1 MPQLTEIW
9 TYRGLVGNFAQR
21 ELRGKYKGSALGWFW
36 SLLNPLATLAVYAL
50 VFGFFLKFQP
60 PVAGNGELE
69 NFAVYLF
76 TALVAWNFFYA
87 VVTGSIGALAGSGP
101 LLKKIY
107 FPAFAPVIGGAGATL
122 FQTGIEV
129 GLLIAVMVVLQNV
142 SWTFLLLPYLLLLL
156 ALFSIGIG
164 LLLAMLNVRYR
175 DVAYLVTIVLNLL
188 FYATPI
194 IYPITLVPEVAQA
207 PFGLGEVPVRQ
218 LYDLSPLT
226 QFVEAFRDVV
236 YLLQPPS
243 LSRLLYLTVV
253 SAVVFLLGFAYFQR
267 GSRDVAELL

>member
-50 VFGFFLKFQP
+50 VFGFFLKFEP
-60 PVAGNGELE
+60 PVAGNGELK
-69 NFAVYLF
+69 NFAVDLF

-156 ALFSIGIG
+156 AVFSIGIG

-194 IYPITLVPEVAQA
+194 IYPITLVPETAQA
-207 PFGLGEVPVRQ
+207 PLLGEVPVRQ

-253 SAVVFLLGFAYFQR
+253 SAVVFLVGFAYFQR

>member
-50 VFGFFLKFQP
+50 VFGFFLKFAP
-60 PVAGNGELE
+60 PVAGNGELK

-129 GLLIAVMVVLQNV
+129 GLLIAFLERPLRVLTRDQLLDFARGSDADVYDRAIDVQV
-142 SWTFLLLPYLLLLL
+142 SRLRKKL
-156 ALFSIGIG
+156 ADHDGAELIVTVRSEGYLFS
-164 LLLAMLNVRYR
+164 VR
-175 DVAYLVTIVLNLL
+175 
-188 FYATPI
+188 
-194 IYPITLVPEVAQA
+194 
-207 PFGLGEVPVRQ
+207 PVR
-218 LYDLSPLT
+218 
-226 QFVEAFRDVV
+226 R
-236 YLLQPPS
+236 
-243 LSRLLYLTVV
+243 
-253 SAVVFLLGFAYFQR
+253 
-267 GSRDVAELL
+267 

>member
-36 SLLNPLATLAVYAL
+36 SLLNPLATLGVYAL

-60 PVAGNGELE
+60 PVAGNGELQ

-76 TALVAWNFFYA
+76 TALVAWNFFFA
-87 VVTGSIGALAGSGP
+87 VVTGSIGALAGAGP

-129 GLLIAVMVVLQNV
+129 GLLLAVMVVLQNV
-142 SWTFLLLPYLLLLL
+142 SWTFVLLPYLLVLL
-156 ALFSIGIG
+156 ALFAIGLG

-194 IYPITLVPEVAQA
+194 IYPITLVPERAQA
-207 PFGLGEVPVRQ
+207 PLVGEIPVRD
-218 LYDLSPLT
+218 LYELSPLT

-243 LSRLLYLTVV
+243 LTRLLYLTVV
-253 SAVVFLLGFAYFQR
+253 SAVVFLVGFAYFQR

>member
-50 VFGFFLKFQP
+50 VFGFFLRFP
-60 PVAGNGELE
+60 VPVAGNGELQ

-76 TALVAWNFFYA
+76 TALVAWNFFFA

-129 GLLIAVMVVLQNV
+129 GLLLAVMVVRQNV
-142 SWTFLLLPYLLLLL
+142 SWTFLLLPYLLVLL
-156 ALFSIGIG
+156 AAFAMGIG

-194 IYPITLVPEVAQA
+194 IYPITLVPETWR
-207 PFGLGEVPVRQ
+207 GDVPVRD
-218 LYDLSPLT
+218 LYELNPLT

-236 YLLQPPS
+236 YLLQAPS
-243 LSRLLYLTVV
+243 LGRLLFLTVV
-253 SAVVFLLGFAYFQR
+253 SAVVFLVGFAYFQR

>member
-36 SLLNPLATLAVYAL
+36 SLLNPLATLGVYAL
-50 VFGFFLKFQP
+50 VFGVFLKFEP
-60 PVAGNGELE
+60 PVAGNGELK
-69 NFAVYLF
+69 NFAIYLF
-76 TALVAWNFFYA
+76 TALVAWNFFFA
-87 VVTGSIGALAGSGP
+87 VVTGSIGALAGAGP

-129 GLLIAVMVVLQNV
+129 GLLLAVMVVLQNV
-142 SWTFLLLPYLLLLL
+142 SWTFLFLPYLLLLL
-156 ALFSIGIG
+156 ALFAIGIG

-194 IYPITLVPEVAQA
+194 IYPISLVPETVQG
-207 PFGLGEVPVRQ
+207 PWGEVPARA

-226 QFVEAFRDVV
+226 QFVQAFRDAV

-243 LSRLLYLTVV
+243 PGRLLTLTIV
-253 SAVVFLLGFAYFQR
+253 SVGVFLLGFTYFQR

>member
-50 VFGFFLKFQP
+50 VFGFFLKFEP
-60 PVAGNGELE
+60 PVAGNGELK

-76 TALVAWNFFYA
+76 TALVAWNFFFA

-129 GLLIAVMVVLQNV
+129 GLLLAVMVVLQNV

-156 ALFSIGIG
+156 AAFSIGIG

-194 IYPITLVPEVAQA
+194 IYPITLVPETWR
-207 PFGLGEVPVRQ
+207 GDVPVRAI
-218 LYDLSPLT
+218 YELSPLT

-243 LSRLLYLTVV
+243 LGRLLGLTVV
-253 SAVVFLLGFAYFQR
+253 SVAVFLLGFAYFQR

>member
-1 MPQLTEIW
+1 
-9 TYRGLVGNFAQR
+9 
-21 ELRGKYKGSALGWFW
+21 
-36 SLLNPLATLAVYAL
+36 
-50 VFGFFLKFQP
+50 
-60 PVAGNGELE
+60 
-69 NFAVYLF
+69 
-76 TALVAWNFFYA
+76 VAWNFFFA
-87 VVTGSIGALAGSGP
+87 VVTGSIGALAGAGP

-156 ALFSIGIG
+156 AAFAMGIG

-194 IYPITLVPEVAQA
+194 IYPITLVEAYEV
-207 PFGLGEVPVRQ
+207 GWVRE
-218 LYDLSPLT
+218 LYLLSPVT
-226 QFVEAFRDVV
+226 QFVEAFRDVLYDLEV
-236 YLLQPPS
+236 PS
-243 LSRLLYLTVV
+243 AGRLLGLTVV
-253 SAVVFLLGFAYFQR
+253 SVAVFLVGFAYFQR

>member
-1 MPQLTEIW
+1 VPQLTEIW

-50 VFGFFLKFQP
+50 VFGFFLKFEP
-60 PVAGNGELE
+60 PVAGNGELK

-76 TALVAWNFFYA
+76 TALVAWNFFFA
-87 VVTGSIGALAGSGP
+87 VVTGSIGALAGAGP

-142 SWTFLLLPYLLLLL
+142 SWTFVLLPYLLLLL
-156 ALFSIGIG
+156 AAFSIGIG
-164 LLLAMLNVRYR
+164 LLLSMLNVRYR
-175 DVAYLVTIVLNLL
+175 DIAYLTTIVLNLL

-194 IYPITLVPEVAQA
+194 IYPITLVPETARA
-207 PFGLGEVPVRQ
+207 PVLGEVPVRD
-218 LYDLSPLT
+218 LYELSPLT

-243 LSRLLYLTVV
+243 LSRLLFLTVV
-253 SAVVFLLGFAYFQR
+253 SGVVFLLGFAYFQR

>member
-1 MPQLTEIW
+1 
-9 TYRGLVGNFAQR
+9 V
-21 ELRGKYKGSALGWFW
+21 
-36 SLLNPLATLAVYAL
+36 
-50 VFGFFLKFQP
+50 FLKFSP
-60 PVAGNGELE
+60 PVAGNGELQ

-156 ALFSIGIG
+156 AAFAMGIG

-194 IYPITLVPEVAQA
+194 IYPIALVESYGGSRWLREAY
-207 PFGLGEVPVRQ
+207 LLNPV
-218 LYDLSPLT
+218 T
-226 QFVEAFRDVV
+226 QFVEAFRDVLYDLEV
-236 YLLQPPS
+236 PTAG
-243 LSRLLYLTVV
+243 RLLGLTVV
-253 SAVVFLLGFAYFQR
+253 SVAVFLLGFTYFQR
-267 GSRDVAELL
+267 GSGDVAELL

>member
-1 MPQLTEIW
+1 M
-9 TYRGLVGNFAQR
+9 
-21 ELRGKYKGSALGWFW
+21 
-36 SLLNPLATLAVYAL
+36 
-50 VFGFFLKFQP
+50 
-60 PVAGNGELE
+60 
-69 NFAVYLF
+69 
-76 TALVAWNFFYA
+76 AWNFFFA
-87 VVTGSIGALAGSGP
+87 VVTGSIGALAGAGP

-129 GLLIAVMVVLQNV
+129 GLLLAVMVVLQNV
-142 SWTFLLLPYLLLLL
+142 SLDVPAAALPAAAAR
-156 ALFSIGIG
+156 ALFAIGIG

-188 FYATPI
+188 FYADADHLPDHAGARDRAA
-194 IYPITLVPEVAQA
+194 PRSARSRCATLYE
-207 PFGLGEVPVRQ
+207 
-218 LYDLSPLT
+218 LSPLT

-243 LSRLLYLTVV
+243 LGRLLALTVV
-253 SAVVFLLGFAYFQR
+253 SVVVFLLGFAYFQR

>member
-50 VFGFFLKFQP
+50 VFGFFLRFEV
-60 PVAGNGELE
+60 PVAGNGELRS
-69 NFAVYLF
+69 FAVYLF
-76 TALVAWNFFYA
+76 TALVAWNFFFA
-87 VVTGSIGALAGSGP
+87 VVTGSIGALAASGP

-107 FPAFAPVIGGAGATL
+107 FPAFAPVLGGAGATL
-122 FQTGIEV
+122 FQTGIEI
-129 GLLIAVMVVLQNV
+129 GLLVLVMVVVQNV
-142 SWTFLLLPYLLLLL
+142 SWTFLLLPVLVVLL
-156 ALFSIGIG
+156 AAFAIGIG

-175 DVAYLVTIVLNLL
+175 DVAYLVTILLNLL

-194 IYPITLVPEVAQA
+194 IYPISLVPEDWH
-207 PFGLGEVPVRQ
+207 GWLPVRD
-218 LYDLSPLT
+218 LYLLNPMT

-236 YLLQPPS
+236 YDLEVPS
-243 LSRLLYLTVV
+243 LGRLAALTVV
-253 SAVVFLLGFAYFQR
+253 SATVFLAGFTYFQR

>member
-50 VFGFFLKFQP
+50 VFGFFLKFEP
-60 PVAGNGELE
+60 PVAGNGELQ

-76 TALVAWNFFYA
+76 TALVAWNFFFA
-87 VVTGSIGALAGSGP
+87 VVTGSIGALAGAGP

-129 GLLIAVMVVLQNV
+129 GLLLAVMIVLQNV
-142 SWTFLLLPYLLLLL
+142 SWTFLLLPYLLVLL
-156 ALFSIGIG
+156 AGFSIGIG

-194 IYPITLVPEVAQA
+194 IYPISLVPQTWQSR
-207 PFGLGEVPVRQ
+207 FGEVPVRAI
-218 LYDLSPLT
+218 YELSPLT
-226 QFVEAFRDVV
+226 QFVQAFRDVV

-243 LSRLLYLTVV
+243 FGRLLGLTVV
-253 SAVVFLLGFAYFQR
+253 SVAVFLLGFAYFQR